1 MAPGGQG
8 ETNPLIE
15 IIKTDTF
22 ITIRGDIMEP
32 QLKDIQAAQRSF
44 DGVIHPSPVIRSAY
58 LSQILGSEIFLKLEN
73 LQETGSFKVR
83 GAYNRL
89 RHLGPEER
97 EKGVIAASAGNHA
110 QGVAWASR
118 LLSIRAVIVMPEDV
132 SLRKLIAVKEY
143 GAEIILFG
151 KHYSDAHKRA
161 LDLARER
168 EMVLIPG
175 FDDPFVISGQGTIG
189 LELAPLLTPETAIV
203 VPVGGGGLISGIAIA
218 AKSVQ
223 PGVRV
228 VGVQTRSCPSTIR
241 SLEHGRPVEVEVA
254 PTLADGIA
262 VNRPGFL
269 TFPII
274 QAHVDEVV
282 EVEEESIAG
291 AVLSLL
297 DKANIVAEGSGATP
311 LAALMDA
318 TMATHAKRHILVI
331 SGGNIEI
338 NMIDRILQR
347 GSIKMGRLIRIEVNL
362 LDVPGSLWNLLG
374 IIAKEKAN
382 ILHILHDRLDPHNP
396 IEVSRVRLNL
406 ETRGHDHARAVVTE
420 IEKAGYHIRQ
430 IT

>member
-1 MAPGGQG
+1 
-8 ETNPLIE
+8 
-15 IIKTDTF
+15 
-22 ITIRGDIMEP
+22 MEP
-32 QLKDIQAAQRSF
+32 QLEDIQAAQRAF

-58 LSQILGSEIFLKLEN
+58 LSESLGSEIFLKLEN

-97 EKGVIAASAGNHA
+97 GKGVIAASAGNHA

-118 LLSIRAVIVMPEDV
+118 RLSIRATIVMPEDV
-132 SLRKLIAVKEY
+132 SLRKLLAVKEY

-161 LDLARER
+161 LELAKER
-168 EMVLIPG
+168 GMVLIPG
-175 FDDPFVISGQGTIG
+175 FDDPYVISGQGTIG
-189 LELAPLLTPETAIV
+189 IELGPLLTPETAIL

-218 AKSVQ
+218 AKAIQ

-241 SLEHGRPVEVEVA
+241 SLAQGMPVEVEVG

-262 VNRPGFL
+262 VNRPGAL

-291 AVLSLL
+291 AVLNLL
-297 DKANIVAEGSGATP
+297 DKANIIAEGSGAVP
-311 LAALMDA
+311 LAALTDA
-318 TMATHAKRHILVI
+318 MVATRAKRHILII

-347 GSIKMGRLIRIEVNL
+347 GSIKMGRLIRIEINL

-374 IIAKEKAN
+374 IIAREKAN

-396 IEVSRVRLNL
+396 IEVSRVRFNL
-406 ETRGHDHARAVVTE
+406 ETRGHDHARTVVAE
-420 IEKAGYHIRQ
+420 IERAGYHVRQ

>member
-1 MAPGGQG
+1 
-8 ETNPLIE
+8 
-15 IIKTDTF
+15 
-22 ITIRGDIMEP
+22 MEP
-32 QLKDIQAAQRSF
+32 QLEDIQAAQRAF

-58 LSQILGSEIFLKLEN
+58 LSESLGSEIFLKLEN

-97 EKGVIAASAGNHA
+97 GKGVIAASAGNHA

-118 LLSIRAVIVMPEDV
+118 RLSIRATIVMPEDV
-132 SLRKLIAVKEY
+132 SLRKLLAVKEY

-161 LDLARER
+161 LELAKER
-168 EMVLIPG
+168 GMVLIPG
-175 FDDPFVISGQGTIG
+175 FDDPYVISGQGTIG
-189 LELAPLLTPETAIV
+189 IELGPLLTPETAIL

-218 AKSVQ
+218 AKAIQ

-241 SLEHGRPVEVEVA
+241 SLAQGMPVEVEVG

-262 VNRPGFL
+262 VNRPGAL

-291 AVLSLL
+291 AVLNLL
-297 DKANIVAEGSGATP
+297 DKANIITEGSGAVP
-311 LAALMDA
+311 LAALTDA
-318 TMATHAKRHILVI
+318 MVATRAKRHILII

-347 GSIKMGRLIRIEVNL
+347 GSIKMGRLIRIEINL

-374 IIAKEKAN
+374 IIAREKAN

-396 IEVSRVRLNL
+396 IEVSRVRFNL
-406 ETRGHDHARAVVTE
+406 ETRGHDHARTVVAE
-420 IEKAGYHIRQ
+420 IERAGYHVRQ